1 MSETVITEADI
12 IAAEEA
18 KRQPAVGR
26 KPMPFD
32 PVRAAE
38 FLERLERG
46 EAIESICA
54 DKHMMSWPTVC
65 RWKREFSGFAADY
78 ARTREAS
85 AESFEH
91 LALAAARNATP
102 EDFQANRLLVDTLK
116 WAAAK
121 RHPKVYGD
129 KVEVGVTFTNGLADR
144 LNAAM
149 QRSGRVVDVEPE
161 AIAGP
166 DDETAKTD

>member
-1 MSETVITEADI
+1 MSETTITEADI

-18 KRQPAVGR
+18 KRQPSTGR

-32 PVRAAE
+32 PERATE
-38 FLERLERG
+38 FLNRLEGG
-46 EAIESICA
+46 EAIHSICG
-54 DKHMMSWPTVC
+54 DPNMVSWKTIC
-65 RWKREFSGFAADY
+65 RWKREFSEFAAQY
-78 ARTREAS
+78 ARVRESS

-91 LALAAARNATP
+91 LALAAAMNATP

-129 KVEVGVTFTNGLADR
+129 RIDATVTFTSGLADR

-149 QRSGRVVDVEPE
+149 QRSRVVDVEPE

-166 DDETAKTD
+166 VDDTST